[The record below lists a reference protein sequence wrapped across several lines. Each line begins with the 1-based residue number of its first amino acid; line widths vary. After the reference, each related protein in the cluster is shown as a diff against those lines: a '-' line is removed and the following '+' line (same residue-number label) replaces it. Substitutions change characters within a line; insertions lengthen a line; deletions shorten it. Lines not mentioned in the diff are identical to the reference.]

1 MIGQLLL
8 LGGAILTLLAAVG
21 MVRFDDVYQRMHAL
35 TKASTGGSLLLLLGA
50 AISLSHPNDVT
61 SLVLAA
67 VLQVITSPVA
77 ANMVSRATYQTEGGG
92 RRLAEVAQP
101 KGAEDST
108 ARASPRRRTAPSPD
122 RDRARRASTVM
133 RRAEMAAL
141 GETRS

>member
-1 MIGQLLL
+1 
-8 LGGAILTLLAAVG
+8 

-77 ANMVSRATYQTEGGG
+77 ANMVAATYKTEGGG
-92 RRLAEVAQP
+92 HRLAEHAQR
-101 KGAEDST
+101 KGATDSRT
-108 ARASPRRRTAPSPD
+108 APSSRRRTAPSSDNGPD
-122 RDRARRASTVM
+122 GGDSRDSRDSRDGGGGG
-133 RRAEMAAL
+133 RAE
-141 GETRS
+141 RRP

>member
-1 MIGQLLL
+1 MIGRLLL
-8 LGGAILTLLAAVG
+8 LGGAVLTLLAAVG

-92 RRLAEVAQP
+92 HRLDEVAQP
-101 KGAEDST
+101 KGARDST
-108 ARASPRRRTAPSPD
+108 ARPSPRRRTASSPD
-122 RDRARRASTVM
+122 RDRD
-133 RRAEMAAL
+133 
-141 GETRS
+141 GNG

>member
-1 MIGQLLL
+1 
-8 LGGAILTLLAAVG
+8 

-61 SLVLAA
+61 SLVRAA

-92 RRLAEVAQP
+92 DQLAELAEP
-101 KGAEDST
+101 MGAGDSKE
-108 ARASPRRRTAPSPD
+108 ARSFRRRTAPPPD
-122 RDRARRASTVM
+122 SGRD
-133 RRAEMAAL
+133 
-141 GETRS
+141 GNG

>member
-1 MIGQLLL
+1 MIGRLLL

-92 RRLAEVAQP
+92 HRLAEVAPP
-101 KGAEDST
+101 KGAKDST
-108 ARASPRRRTAPSPD
+108 ARSSSRRRAAPLPD
-122 RDRARRASTVM
+122 RDR
-133 RRAEMAAL
+133 E
-141 GETRS
+141 GNG